1 MSAAPLVNVISY
13 IKSVKH
19 MYIVFSAD
27 LDAIITS
34 SLLLRVAREE
44 DVEAYLATFYEA
56 SKPSDP
62 GSSILLVKVL
72 QRTPVSGVKIIHI
85 DELVGRDPKII
96 SSSTMHL
103 LRELKKQILVPRYIE
118 MLSLIAML
126 SLSRSSTYD
135 KNIIEVHRAL
145 LEEAVDK
152 NLFSMLETLRL
163 FGYPRR
169 DVVEALAKTVDP
181 YVLGVSL
188 NYDGCKKL
196 LEEVGGSLSSNEAKS
211 KLIEILASKLS
222 SYCRSCESLVGPKII
237 LKDATPIDDVYE
249 ATYNLYSY
257 IDLQGVDPLI
267 YVCMDSR
274 IIDIAKGVFE
284 YMSKPIKDLIDY
296 VVSGANIKKVIV
308 KGIKVGVVDISTVS
322 RMPPLFTVHKILR
335 SIGVTEDVT
344 VFTNGK
350 EFLLPLPF
358 VAPRWPYDKE
368 LAIERGYA
376 VFKALQ
382 DLGEVFK

>member
-308 KGIKVGVVDISTVS
+308 KGVKVGVVDISTVS

>member
-1 MSAAPLVNVISY
+1 
-13 IKSVKH
+13 

-308 KGIKVGVVDISTVS
+308 KGVKVGVVDISTVS